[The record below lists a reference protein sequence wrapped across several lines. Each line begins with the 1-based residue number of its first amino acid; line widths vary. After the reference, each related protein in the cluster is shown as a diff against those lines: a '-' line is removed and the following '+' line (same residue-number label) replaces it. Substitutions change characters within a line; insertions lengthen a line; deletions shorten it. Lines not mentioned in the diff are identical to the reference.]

1 MQITP
6 TVDVR
11 NLVRELAENKIRALE
26 LVREA
31 LSNAKD
37 HNASR
42 VYIRTSRAQ
51 RNEVSILLIDNG
63 TGMNE
68 KGIAAFW
75 GIGASEKPGRACL
88 IGYKGHG
95 TKLYF
100 GSQRL
105 TVATRT
111 EHDAGWRVMVKDSR
125 LSTLSSPSMWCP

>member
-1 MQITP
+1 MQIKP
-6 TVDVR
+6 SVDVK

-31 LSNAKD
+31 LANAKD

-42 VYIRTSRAQ
+42 VYIRTLRAQ
-51 RNEVSILLIDNG
+51 RNEVSILLVDDG
-63 TGMNE
+63 TGMSA

-75 GIGASEKPGRACL
+75 GIGASEKTGRACS

-111 EHDAGWRVMVKDSR
+111 EDDDS
-125 LSTLSSPSMWCP
+125 